1 MSKKFRDLAHRYK
14 EQKNKGSAM
23 IVVIMAMAFI
33 GILASVLMYMSLLNY
48 QMKVNNLKAKDNFY
62 SAETVLDEI
71 RVGMQG
77 RVSESIGEAYQNI
90 LLNYDSASMEEKM
103 VNLRYGFLS
112 QMQKYYGIK
121 LGSGSMVQDVYN
133 PVVMF
138 GYLSDDMAE
147 HTTLTVTYEVSDGKK
162 IDYCVYR
169 NKKDGKIVGGRV
181 GGDMHTYTFDTD
193 GNVVYDPGLLLD
205 DIPHGNTKL
214 YTDGLA
220 YRNLKVTYTDASGYV
235 SVIRTDLRV
244 KMPDMEFAQSVSL
257 PALTSFSLIANDTL
271 QVLPANV
278 NNEIAGSFYAKKMIV
293 GSKVAGEGYNV
304 SLALKEVS
312 DKQANAGKR
321 MVVEEELYVGQG
333 ADLSTDKYGEL
344 WAGTILMHG
353 GVNSGKST
361 VNFAGNDIY
370 VSGDLTISGEKNVF
384 RAGALDGEE
393 YIGKYVGFGNGQG
406 DSDSSAIVVNGKETE
421 LDLSKLKNLSLAGNT
436 YIALSKTDDQLTNT
450 DIYHNDAANK
460 QDVLM
465 GQSIAV
471 KSDQLA
477 YLVPPAC
484 IGIKDGKSV
493 LGQASNPMTLE
504 QYRDYIDKKGV
515 TKVDVNV
522 ACRELG
528 GHDLEDYGIDENHI
542 RTYYKRI
549 NSKITLVY
557 FYVAFDKDSDIARQQ
572 ANNYFQDYYNVNKS
586 TMDAY
591 ANLYTNDIQIRD
603 EAAGAYI
610 MHLAGNVVQTSDD
623 GRTLRSATLTSD
635 KVNDGY
641 QSLLAADR
649 TKFQALCKKMLD
661 VYEQLSSAEKERTI
675 FKNLVDDGKIVEYE
689 SVLNADTTLTPQ
701 QRVDA
706 RYFGE
711 PDAED
716 KALII
721 QGDYI
726 YTGNGQDKF
735 DGLIIATGN
744 VTVNKSFNGTIL
756 AGGNITLGE
765 TLGEMV
771 KVQPDREAVL
781 HVLTYTAQ
789 AGSNEYH
796 VTDFLRGGE
805 GYLRGDSKVYSESDI
820 NLGDLIVYENWQK
833 Q

>member
-1 MSKKFRDLAHRYK
+1 MSKKFRQLAQQYK

-33 GILASVLMYMSLLNY
+33 GILASVLMYMSVLNY

-77 RVSESIGEAYQNI
+77 RVSESIGTAYQNI
-90 LLNYDSASMEEKM
+90 LLNYDSSSMEEKM

-112 QMQKYYGIK
+112 KMQQFYGVK
-121 LGSGSMVQDVYN
+121 LSSGSMAQDVYN

-147 HTTLTVTYEVSDGKK
+147 NTILTVTYEESAGNEVE
-162 IDYCVYR
+162 YCVYR
-169 NKKDGKIVGGRV
+169 NEDDNIVGGKV
-181 GGDMHTYTFDTD
+181 GSEMHTFTMDED
-193 GNVVYDPGLLLD
+193 GNVTYDSGLTLD
-205 DIPHGNTKL
+205 EIPHGNTKL
-214 YTDGLA
+214 YTDGLS
-220 YRNLKVTYTDASGYV
+220 YCNLKVTYTDDAGYV
-235 SVIRTDLRV
+235 SVIQTDLRV

-271 QVLPANV
+271 QVIPTNV
-278 NNEIAGSFYAKKMIV
+278 NNISKNEIAGSFYAKEMIV
-293 GSKVAGEGYNV
+293 GSKTAGEGYNV
-304 SLALKEVS
+304 SLALKEIN
-312 DKQANAGKR
+312 DEQANAGKR
-321 MVVEEELYVGQG
+321 MVVAGDLYVGQG
-333 ADLSTDKYGEL
+333 ADLSADKYGEL
-344 WAGTILMHG
+344 WAGTISMHG
-353 GVNSGKST
+353 GVNGGKST
-361 VNFAGNDIY
+361 VDFAGNDIY
-370 VSGDLTISGEKNVF
+370 VSGDLTISGENNVF
-384 RAGALDGEE
+384 CAGAVDGEE
-393 YIGKYVGFGNGQG
+393 YIGKYVGFGSGQD
-406 DSDSSAIVVNGKETE
+406 DSVSSAIVVNGKDTE

-436 YIALSKTDDQLTNT
+436 YIALSKTDDQLTDT
-450 DIYHNDAANK
+450 DSYHNDTANK

-477 YLVPPAC
+477 YLVPAAC
-484 IGIKDGKSV
+484 IGVKDGKNV
-493 LGQASNPMTLE
+493 LSQVSNPVTLE
-504 QYRDYIDKKGV
+504 QYRDYIDKEGV
-515 TKVDVNV
+515 TKVAVNV

-528 GHDLEDYGIDENHI
+528 GHNLAYYGIDENHI
-542 RTYYKRI
+542 QTYYKRI

-557 FYVAFDKDSDIARQQ
+557 FYVAFNKDSDTERQQ
-572 ANNYFQDYYNVNKS
+572 ANKYFQDYYKVNKS

-591 ANLYTNDIQIRD
+591 ASLYSNDIQIRD

-610 MHLAGNVVQTSDD
+610 MHLAGNVVQTSGT
-623 GRTLRSATLTSD
+623 GRKLHNATLTSD
-635 KVNDGY
+635 EENSGY

-661 VYEQLSSAEKERTI
+661 VYEQLSSAEKERSI
-675 FKNLVDDGKIVEYE
+675 FKNLVDDSKIVEYK

-701 QRVDA
+701 QREA
-706 RYFGE
+706 ACYFGE
-711 PDAED
+711 SDAAD

-721 QGDYI
+721 ADDYT

-735 DGLIIATGN
+735 NGLIIATGN
-744 VTVNKSFNGTIL
+744 VTVNKDFKGTIL

-765 TLGEMV
+765 NV

-781 HVLTYTAQ
+781 HVLTYSTQ
-789 AGSNEYH
+789 VGSNEYH